1 MIQVAILTE
10 TQKEQLLGQQ
20 YDPDSY
26 FNPIQDE
33 DNNCLITNLPLS
45 DKFVTL
51 SCGHKFNYVPL
62 YNDIFNHKQKFN
74 VMESS
79 VSSLM
84 PGEIRCPYW

>member
-33 DNNCLITNLPLS
+33 DNNWVISIEEMSQCTNSDFMWVQDLELIP
-45 DKFVTL
+45 FVPKPSPTPP
-51 SCGHKFNYVPL
+51 NT
-62 YNDIFNHKQKFN
+62 I
-74 VMESS
+74 
-79 VSSLM
+79 
-84 PGEIRCPYW
+84 